1 MLLHYSD
8 ANCIIEL
15 NLFKRRQSVEY
26 HIYSTR
32 YIPISQFLNWNCHM
46 PDHKLID
53 IILSTWLTNNY
64 QLTLLFPNG
73 KLDSIAQCN

>member
-15 NLFKRRQSVEY
+15 NLFNKRRQSIL
-26 HIYSTR
+26 HKIY
-32 YIPISQFLNWNCHM
+32 SQFLNWNCHM

-53 IILSTWLTNNY
+53 IIYLAN
-64 QLTLLFPNG
+64 
-73 KLDSIAQCN
+73 